1 MARPAEFTDER
12 IRAKIEEMAAAGSH
26 LTAFAVRRAL
36 GGGNMNRIA
45 GILAEWEAM
54 AAPASTETAT
64 VELPVELQA
73 EVDTRMAELTAGLS
87 STIARIHRRATE
99 IAEGRVTEAVKAA
112 RAAATAAEAE
122 LADAREVLAE
132 SDAEVDEL
140 EQQLD
145 QVRQS
150 ETRLRDECVEV
161 KERLAAMTERAE
173 TAERQLAEMVGR
185 LDALVKEADGAR
197 ERAAAAEATA
207 KEADAERQRALDRE
221 HQLTEQMTALRSFL
235 ESQFDQLRK

>member
-1 MARPAEFTDER
+1 MARPAEFTDDH
-12 IRAKIEEMAAAGSH
+12 IRTKIEEMAAAGSH

-45 GILAEWEAM
+45 GILAEWEAT
-54 AAPASTETAT
+54 AAPTSVETETI
-64 VELPVELQA
+64 ELPVELQA
-73 EVDTRMAELTAGLS
+73 EVDTRMAELSAGLS

-99 IAEGRVTEAVKAA
+99 IAESRVTEAVKAA

-132 SDAEVDEL
+132 SDAEVDDL

-145 QVRQS
+145 DARQS
-150 ETRLRDECVEV
+150 ENRLRNECVEV
-161 KERLAAMTERAE
+161 KEKLAAMTERTE
-173 TAERQLAEMVGR
+173 TAERHLTELTVR
-185 LDALVKEADGAR
+185 LDALIKDADAAR
-197 ERAAAAEATA
+197 ERAAGAEAKA

-235 ESQFDQLRK
+235 ETQFDQLKK